1 MNKSM
6 KLSILFSQIV
16 FFIFFPVWIEL
27 TKYLHSIV
35 IVVVWVL
42 ILFVFLFGVSWIRKE
57 EVRIS
62 KRSLNRLIFLY
73 ALVLLILLYFRPGGA
88 NNGSVN
94 LIPLETISYYL
105 TDSVSFLIALYNL
118 GANIGLFIPFGLY
131 YRYVKNAPSMMQLI
145 LISIGSISLI
155 EFVQFLTRRGS
166 LDIDDLILNVLG
178 VFLGYIIFPVFRK
191 VFVIR

>member
-6 KLSILFSQIV
+6 ILSIIFSQIV
-16 FFIFFPVWIEL
+16 FFIFFPVWVEL

-35 IVVVWVL
+35 IVVVWFL
-42 ILFVFLFGVSWIRKE
+42 IIFVFLFGVSWIRKE
-57 EVRIS
+57 EVLIS
-62 KRSLNRLIFLY
+62 KRILNGLILFYTLG
-73 ALVLLILLYFRPGGA
+73 LIILLYFRPGGA

-105 TDSVSFLIALYNL
+105 TGSVSFLITFYNL

-131 YRYVKNAPSMMQLI
+131 YRYVKRVPSMMQLF
-145 LISIGSISLI
+145 LISVGVISLI

-178 VFLGYIIFPVFRK
+178 VVLGYIIFPVFRK

>member
-1 MNKSM
+1 M

>member
-42 ILFVFLFGVSWIRKE
+42 TLFIFLFGVSWIRKE

-62 KRSLNRLIFLY
+62 KRSLNGLIFLY
-73 ALVLLILLYFRPGGA
+73 ALGLLILLYFRPGGA

-105 TDSVSFLIALYNL
+105 TDSVSFLIAFYNL

-131 YRYVKNAPSMMQLI
+131 YRYVKSAPSMMQLI

-155 EFVQFLTRRGS
+155 EIIQFLTRRGS

-178 VFLGYIIFPVFRK
+178 VVLGYIIFPVFRK